1 MKTAFAANAPPPE
14 QDVATQL
21 NEQAQEA
28 DKAENEVAAEAAKSG
43 GAPAEG
49 AAQAAAPAQ
58 ISMGQTIDEVTAIL
72 GKPKNIVDL
81 GTKKIYVYNDM
92 KITFKAGKVA
102 DVE

>member
-1 MKTAFAANAPPPE
+1 
-14 QDVATQL
+14 VATQL

-49 AAQAAAPAQ
+49 AAQTPPAQ